1 MAQSVARDKT
11 RRITMEAVDELNG
24 RMKKAVP
31 LLEAYKRRQQQLPG
45 LSSIYPCSGL
55 NAGAND

>member
-1 MAQSVARDKT
+1 MEQSVARDKT

-45 LSSIYPCSGL
+45 LATFSLLVICM
-55 NAGAND
+55 

>member
-1 MAQSVARDKT
+1 MEQSVARDKN

-31 LLEAYKRRQQQLPG
+31 LLEAYKKRQQQLPG
-45 LSSIYPCSGL
+45 LATFWLSMLGPKCG
-55 NAGAND
+55 G